1 MTQESGE
8 GRDPGRK
15 SAGPSRPDDAG
26 PSLGTYAGHGLQF
39 AVSIL
44 VFLYAGQWLDRKL
57 GTDPWLML
65 LLMFVGAGAS
75 FFSMYRK
82 LMAAQERDEAARKAR
97 KGK

>member
-1 MTQESGE
+1 MTQESG
-8 GRDPGRK
+8 GDRDGGRK
-15 SAGPSRPDDAG
+15 DADRHRSDAAG

-39 AVSIL
+39 AISII

-57 GTDPWLML
+57 GTAPWLML

-82 LMAAQERDEAARKAR
+82 LMAAQERDEAERRARKER
-97 KGK
+97 